1 MKYLKVRIILFFFG
15 MSIPKARFEELRIKQ
30 FDKGFQKYGE
40 TLEDQKYDYA
50 EWQEMAVEELIDFLE
65 YAKKYKQPNEKM

>member
-1 MKYLKVRIILFFFG
+1 MVVAK
-15 MSIPKARFEELRIKQ
+15 EL
-30 FDKGFQKYGE
+30 DKGFQKYGE

-50 EWQEMAVEELIDFLE
+50 DWQEMAVEELIDFLE